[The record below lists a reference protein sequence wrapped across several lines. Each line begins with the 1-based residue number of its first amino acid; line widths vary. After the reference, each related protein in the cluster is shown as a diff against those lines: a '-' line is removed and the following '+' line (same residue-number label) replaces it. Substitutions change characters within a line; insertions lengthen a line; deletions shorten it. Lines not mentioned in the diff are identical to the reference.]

1 MSLKN
6 ARVLVIGGTSGIG
19 LGVAVAGRARS
30 RPDRGVAPSVQRRP
44 RHGPAAGSCP
54 RRRLDL
60 TDLSAVERLAADLGE
75 IEHLVFTA
83 GETLELGP
91 LADLTPEIITG
102 FFQTRFVG
110 ALTAVRV
117 FAPRITTGGSI
128 TLTSGTAA
136 EQPGFGALPVSIC
149 GAMNALTKA
158 LAFELAPIRVN
169 AVAPGVVRTPLWDA
183 MSEGDR
189 QVMYDQAAQR
199 LPLGRW
205 RGGRY
210 RIGVPLLHG
219 AGVRDWIVLTV
230 TVEPSSSSA
239 TAPATPRRSARTHGG
254 RRKAAAA
261 AAWWLRRRHKRRCA
275 P

>member
-19 LGVAVAGRARS
+19 LGVASAVAE
-30 RPDRGVAPSVQRRP
+30 RGAVPIVVS
-44 RHGPAAGSCP
+44 
-54 RRRLDL
+54 RRRASVDRALSQLPENARGATVDL
-60 TDLSAVERLAADLGE
+60 TELSALQQAAVDIGD

-83 GETLELGP
+83 GEPLELAP
-91 LADLTPEIITG
+91 LADLTPEVITR

-117 FAPRITTGGSI
+117 FGSRITPGGSI

-183 MSEGDR
+183 MSEPDR
-189 QVMYDQAAQR
+189 QAMYDQTAQQ
-199 LPLGRW
+199 LPLGR
-205 RGGRY
+205 
-210 RIGVPLLHG
+210 IGEVADTARAYVYCMEQEFG
-219 AGVRDWIVLTV
+219 TGVVLTV
-230 TVEPSSSSA
+230 D
-239 TAPATPRRSARTHGG
+239 GG
-254 RRKAAAA
+254 TT
-261 AAWWLRRRHKRRCA
+261 LV
-275 P
+275 